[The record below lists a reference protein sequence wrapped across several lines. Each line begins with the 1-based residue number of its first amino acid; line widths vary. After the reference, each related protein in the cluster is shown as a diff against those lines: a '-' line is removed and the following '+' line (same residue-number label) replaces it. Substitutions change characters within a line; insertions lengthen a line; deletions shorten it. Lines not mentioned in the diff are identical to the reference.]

1 MKKGFTLIEML
12 IVIAIISILASVFL
26 VGLRGFR
33 GGAYDS
39 RRMADLQRV
48 QSYLEIYYTKYRQ
61 YPNES
66 AWSGLQTALINAG
79 TGVTAIPND
88 PLSASGNTY
97 YYGVDNSDFQSYVL
111 GARFSTS
118 DHSALG
124 EQTEVDGTVF
134 GVDCGSFGAPET
146 PPVFCIRF

>member
-1 MKKGFTLIEML
+1 MKTKKGFTLIEML

-39 RRMADLQRV
+39 RRMMDIQKV
-48 QSYLEIYYTKYRQ
+48 QSYLEIYYTKNRQ
-61 YPNES
+61 YPDES
-66 AWSGLQTALINAG
+66 LWSGLQTALINAG

-88 PLSASGNTY
+88 PLSTSGNTY

-118 DHSALG
+118 EHSSLS
-124 EQTEVDGTVF
+124 EQTELDDDNKPFATTF
-134 GVDCGSFGAPET
+134 SCND
-146 PPVFCIRF
+146 PVFCIAF